1 MFKVWLNCVH
11 FEWGYIGHTHTEEI
25 YDIHCS
31 YFQVYLRTK
40 QNILLYWHAEYSHF
54 DIQRW
59 RYLHITLDHIFSC
72 CVSCNGLS
80 IDIIVIFMEH
90 SWQHILSSK
99 PLEIISNWNGPNKT
113 NNLKGPDSCRRPGR
127 PDGLDQIRP
136 AGTVVPIRTII

>member
-54 DIQRW
+54 WHTQM
-59 RYLHITLDHIFSC
+59 TLSSHHFWSYIFLLFHAMTYPLAYF
-72 CVSCNGLS
+72 VL
-80 IDIIVIFMEH
+80 FMKQ
-90 SWQHILSSK
+90 SWQHILSWK
-99 PLEIISNWNGPNKT
+99 PLEIKT
-113 NNLKGPDSCRRPGR
+113 KTDQTNRIIWKEPTG
-127 PDGLDQIRP
+127 QIR
-136 AGTVVPIRTII
+136 RTRSDPSGRYRSANPDYNLEIWWL